1 METTTYLAA
10 WLLPAFLAVG
20 ALSWA
25 LARHKRRDDLRR
37 QQAERLVQALE
48 RYSQWVCAQRLA
60 AVFAGEGPDAAAAL
74 DAACTIR
81 LAWFPELAGD
91 MAEVLAVHNRLI
103 NFLGTQQQLWLR
115 DPEHWLESEH
125 DKRFMALWR
134 QHRFALHALL
144 ARLEQVASLRIAPAP
159 TPPRRDTTYA

>member
-1 METTTYLAA
+1 MDMTTYLAA
-10 WLLPAFLAVG
+10 WLLLAVIAVGVLSWFLARYQR
-20 ALSWA
+20 
-25 LARHKRRDDLRR
+25 RHDLRR
-37 QQAERLVQALE
+37 VQAEQLLRALN
-48 RYSQWVCAQRLA
+48 RYSEWICAQRLA
-60 AVFAGEGPDAAAAL
+60 AVFQGESREAAAAL
-74 DAACTIR
+74 DTACTIR

-134 QHRFALHALL
+134 QHRFALEALVGK
-144 ARLEQVASLRIAPAP
+144 LERVSRVRIAPSASP
-159 TPPRRDTTYA
+159 TRRDTTYA